1 MVNETVLYNYN
12 RQKEETTNEI
22 EFYKETI
29 KQMKKELEKYERN
42 PLMLCELKKMD
53 QKTKKA
59 IIGIP
64 NGNQFL
70 VDVAE
75 NLKEEIQ
82 PGETVFV
89 EQKNLTVIKKA
100 DFNRTFN
107 IEKFVI
113 IEKPTIKWEDIGGY
127 QEQKREIK
135 EVVELPLKNPQLF
148 EDIGVKPQKGVL
160 LHGEPGTGKTLMV
173 KAVATATKATFIQIV
188 ASELVQKFI
197 GDGARLVKE
206 TFEYAKKHAPAII
219 FIDEIDALC
228 SKRIEIGTSGEREVQ
243 RTFMQLLSEIDGFE
257 NLGNVK
263 VIGCTNR
270 KDILDSAIIRSGRLE
285 RHIEMPAPDFK
296 ARQEILKIH
305 TKKINKESKISIKQL
320 AKETVNFTGAEIQE
334 ICTESGYN
342 AIRNKRKAVT
352 KQDFQIS
359 LEKIRNK
366 KGFEETDYKKIFL

>member
-1 MVNETVLYNYN
+1 VVNETITYNYKH
-12 RQKEETTNEI
+12 KEETANEI

-29 KQMKKELEKYERN
+29 KQMKRELEKYERN
-42 PLMLCELKKMD
+42 PLMLCELKKID
-53 QKTKKA
+53 HKTKKA

-75 NLKEEIQ
+75 TLNENIQ

-113 IEKPTIKWEDIGGY
+113 IEKPKTKWEDIGGY
-127 QEQKREIK
+127 QQQKIEIK

-148 EDIGVKPQKGVL
+148 EDVGVKPQKGVL

-173 KAVATATKATFIQIV
+173 KAVAAATKATFIQIV

-206 TFEYAKKHAPAII
+206 TFEYAKKHSPAII

-243 RTFMQLLSEIDGFE
+243 RTFMQLLAEIDGFE
-257 NLGNVK
+257 NLGEVK

-270 KDILDSAIIRSGRLE
+270 KDILDTAITRSGRLE
-285 RHIEMPAPDFK
+285 RHIEMPKPDIK
-296 ARQEILKIH
+296 ARLEIIKIH
-305 TKKINKESKISIKQL
+305 TKKINKEINISTKQL
-320 AKETVNFTGAEIQE
+320 ATETEGFTGAEIQE
-334 ICTESGYN
+334 LCTESGYN

-352 KQDFQIS
+352 KEDFRHS
-359 LEKIRNK
+359 LQKIKNK
-366 KGFEETDYKKIFL
+366 KGYEERNYKKIFL

>member
-1 MVNETVLYNYN
+1 MVNETILYNYN
-12 RQKEETTNEI
+12 KRKEETTNEI

-42 PLMLCELKKMD
+42 PLMLCELKKIY

-70 VDVAE
+70 VDVAG
-75 NLKEEIQ
+75 NFKEDVQ
-82 PGETVFV
+82 PGDTVFV

-100 DFNRTFN
+100 DFNRIFN

-113 IEKPTIKWEDIGGY
+113 IEKPTTKWEDIGGY

-135 EVVELPLKNPQLF
+135 EVVELPLKNPHLF

-228 SKRIEIGTSGEREVQ
+228 SKRIDIGTSGEREVQ

-270 KDILDSAIIRSGRLE
+270 KDILDFAIIRSGRLE
-285 RHIEMPAPDFK
+285 RHIEMPTPDLK
-296 ARQEILKIH
+296 AREEILKIH
-305 TKKINKESKISIKQL
+305 TKKINKEKKISIKKL
-320 AKETVNFTGAEIQE
+320 AKQTENFTGAEIQE
-334 ICTESGYN
+334 LCTESGYN
-342 AIRNKRKAVT
+342 AIRNKRKEVVEE
-352 KQDFQIS
+352 DFQKS
-359 LEKIRNK
+359 LEKIKSK
-366 KGFEETDYKKIFL
+366 KGLAETDYKKIFL